1 MKKQLLTLTLF
12 ASVLAFGQAV
22 SASEITQSVN
32 KSNDVIAFN
41 TVMAQSVVMYS
52 MSWNAVS
59 GAATY
64 KVTITKL
71 SNKEEV
77 VKSYDTKGETS
88 FDITQAGY
96 WLKSNTDFKLLID
109 AYDKNGRKIA
119 TAERQVKTEKDN
131 STPTETIIEW
141 RGFKFVKVN

>member
-1 MKKQLLTLTLF
+1 MQKQLLTLTLF

-64 KVTITKL
+64 KVSIRDLK
-71 SNKEEV
+71 KDEKV
-77 VKSYDTKGETS
+77 VPLYDTNGQTS
-88 FDITQAGY
+88 FGITQAGY
-96 WLKSNTDFKLLID
+96 WLKSNTDFRLWIG
-109 AYDKNGRKIA
+109 AYDKNGKMIA
-119 TAERQVKTEKDN
+119 TAEREVKTEKDN
-131 STPTETIIEW
+131 SSPTDTVIEW